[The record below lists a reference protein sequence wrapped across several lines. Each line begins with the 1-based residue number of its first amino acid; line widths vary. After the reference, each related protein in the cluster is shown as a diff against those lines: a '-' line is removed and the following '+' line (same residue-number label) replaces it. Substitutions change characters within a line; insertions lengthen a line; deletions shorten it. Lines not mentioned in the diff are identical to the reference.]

1 MLAVSGSG
9 SPLCASGLLGTSCF
23 GTFEVLPPFVQSLCV
38 VVLSLEVED

>member
-23 GTFEVLPPFVQSLCV
+23 GTFEVLPPFVQSLCEL
-38 VVLSLEVED
+38 VLSLEVED